1 MKKPYITEATRTT
14 PMTCVDYKTGRVMV
28 KGRSSPENTMEFY
41 DPFLAAI
48 SELGES
54 DHRDIKASFKLI
66 YFNTSS
72 ARCIYLIVKEL
83 KMLMEKGKNLTINW
97 YAEEDD
103 EDMIDTAMDFQD
115 IIGIEFN
122 IKIFSSSESLK

>member
-1 MKKPYITEATRTT
+1 MKQPYITEATKTT
-14 PMTCVDYKTGRVMV
+14 PLTCVDYKTGRVMI

-41 DPFLAAI
+41 DPFLEAI
-48 SELGES
+48 AVLGES
-54 DHRDIKASFKLI
+54 DHQDIKASFKLI

-72 ARCIYLIVKEL
+72 ARCIYLIIKEL
-83 KMLMEKGKNLTINW
+83 KTLLEKGKNVRINW

-103 EDMIDTAMDFQD
+103 EDMIDTAEDFQD

-122 IKIFSSSESLK
+122 IKIYSASERSK